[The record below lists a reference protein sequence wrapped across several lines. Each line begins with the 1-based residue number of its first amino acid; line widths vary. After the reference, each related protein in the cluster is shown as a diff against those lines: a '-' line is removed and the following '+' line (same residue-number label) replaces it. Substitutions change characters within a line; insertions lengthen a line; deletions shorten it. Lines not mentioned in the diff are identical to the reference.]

1 MSQSQTESSSARPL
15 RRRPRGLVACRRCKS
30 RKQRCD
36 NEFPACSNCLG
47 AGEKCSYGAKQAY
60 PAEKEVGDKLIEAYY
75 ARVHPKHPFLP
86 RKRVQSLHEAR
97 LELVPAHKAVPSEGV
112 TKGCDYAT
120 LQLVYAI
127 GARYLQLSNDED
139 HYSPPNRHYAR
150 AMADA
155 DSIFATGNLES
166 LEAMLLLT
174 IYQLRSPTGPGVWW
188 MIETTM
194 RCCIDNGL
202 HRQAPNLPP
211 TLDERRKR
219 IFWTAYMLERSVA
232 RTMGRPHSISD
243 RDIDVALPANIDD
256 ELDTDEVILA
266 AIVESNQH
274 PAQISALT
282 PAIHIFRLQQ
292 IDSKISYTVCRVDK
306 DVSEIKPHKVTRL
319 RQALEEWKAAIPQTG
334 PENKPHPY
342 LTTDYHMI
350 QYHKAIILLNLPFL
364 PFLTPQSPTFHE
376 VVHSAG
382 QVCSLSKR
390 LHDQQTY
397 ISFSLL
403 SLHANFVAGLVM
415 VYCFC
420 LDSSIFS
427 PKFSSSV
434 RACSTMLYIISERWP
449 RAVQARN
456 AFDRLVAATI
466 ESEHDENNG
475 LSRTEDDVH
484 VSQDCLAADESG
496 HLEVWNSFESILED
510 HQIDLGTWM
519 HDSIFDTMGMFQPID
534 SAERV
539 LPQVPVPE
547 IYGWSTENGYVLLYT
562 EMVKGVTVEERWPS
576 MTEDEKTGFWG
587 ALRSLVSSLQTLSQ
601 DPDNQ
606 FLGRI
611 NRSSYYNIS
620 ITNSNRPLAG
630 PFTTVKGF
638 HDWISL
644 VLRRAVKIH
653 WPGMKPEEIPD
664 PYRKML
670 PDNAQVI
677 FTHADLHPSNIM
689 VSQDS
694 PSTIVALIDWEQSG
708 WYPDYWEFCKAEYT
722 ADIGSEW
729 HGYMLR
735 FLEEP
740 KALDGFI
747 EYTRALGH

>member
-1 MSQSQTESSSARPL
+1 MAREVGNGFDPLPNLQVRDLLVVAPEVSSPAVGARPANSAATMSSQRVRIASL
-15 RRRPRGLVACRRCKS
+15 RVRSAPMAPSKRIQQKEIAPPRRNVVGPTSQQQTLSMVDAQSENERANLTETGTSDLEASAGIVAPS
-30 RKQRCD
+30 PD
-36 NEFPACSNCLG
+36 SFLG
-47 AGEKCSYGAKQAY
+47 TSSGYPLTKLLRSALPSVDAHQSDRAGTSHQVNITTRSLIGVRVDAGQQVEGDRISDGSDL
-60 PAEKEVGDKLIEAYY
+60 PSKEIGDKLIEAYY

-97 LELVPAHKAVPSEGV
+97 LEVTPAHQAVRSDSV
-112 TKGCDYAT
+112 RSKCDYAT

-127 GARYLQLSNDED
+127 GARYLQLSNDDD
-139 HYSPPNRHYAR
+139 HYSSPKRHYAC

-155 DSIFATGNLES
+155 DSIFATGSLES
-166 LEAMLLLT
+166 LETMLLLT

-194 RCCIDNGL
+194 RYCIDNGL
-202 HRQAPNLPP
+202 HRQATNLTP

-256 ELDTDEVILA
+256 ELDTDEAILA
-266 AIVESNQH
+266 AIAESNQY
-274 PAQISALT
+274 PSQITALT

-292 IDSKISYTVCRVDK
+292 IDSKISHTVCRVDK

-364 PFLTPQSPTFHE
+364 PTLTPQSPTFHE
-376 VVHSAG
+376 IVHSAG

-420 LDSSIFS
+420 LDASIFS

-466 ESEHDENNG
+466 ESDHETNNG
-475 LSRTEDDVH
+475 LLRSEDNLPVSRDGFQPGFV
-484 VSQDCLAADESG
+484 ADEPG
-496 HLEVWNSFESILED
+496 NPEIWNSFESILGD

-519 HDSIFDTMGMFQPID
+519 HDSIFDTMGTFQSMD
-534 SAERV
+534 
-539 LPQVPVPE
+539 
-547 IYGWSTENGYVLLYT
+547 WTE
-562 EMVKGVTVEERWPS
+562 
-576 MTEDEKTGFWG
+576 
-587 ALRSLVSSLQTLSQ
+587 
-601 DPDNQ
+601 
-606 FLGRI
+606 
-611 NRSSYYNIS
+611 
-620 ITNSNRPLAG
+620 
-630 PFTTVKGF
+630 
-638 HDWISL
+638 
-644 VLRRAVKIH
+644 
-653 WPGMKPEEIPD
+653 
-664 PYRKML
+664 
-670 PDNAQVI
+670 
-677 FTHADLHPSNIM
+677 
-689 VSQDS
+689 
-694 PSTIVALIDWEQSG
+694 
-708 WYPDYWEFCKAEYT
+708 
-722 ADIGSEW
+722 
-729 HGYMLR
+729 
-735 FLEEP
+735 
-740 KALDGFI
+740 
-747 EYTRALGH
+747 